1 MREGQCC
8 ERGNFTRTHFRQSV
22 VMADTRESH
31 VRVGPSVREGGCS
44 VWVVQQLRESGY
56 SLGFVQLAA
65 TRDARLLLSGDVVL

>member
-1 MREGQCC
+1 
-8 ERGNFTRTHFRQSV
+8 
-22 VMADTRESH
+22 MADTRESH